1 MDAKTPLFAFLVS
14 VLGSKAQRF
23 DVEDLREHIDHI
35 GDLLDLPDYRTW
47 QGRIIMVGKRLS
59 ELDGHL
65 VELSDG
71 RTVEFRVVRRAL
83 GSRRAK
89 YGLNVRHPG

>member
-1 MDAKTPLFAFLVS
+1 MDTRTPLFAFLVS
-14 VLGSKAQRF
+14 VLGSKTQRF

-35 GDLLDLPDYRTW
+35 ADLLDLPDYRTW

-59 ELDGHL
+59 QLDGHF

-71 RTVEFRVVRRAL
+71 RTVEFRVVRPAH

-89 YGLNVRHPG
+89 YGLNVRHPD